1 MWCWDVGGW
10 GGVEFESE
18 TVLEL
23 PSEMSGV
30 PQ

>member
-1 MWCWDVGGW
+1 MVLGCMSEE
-10 GGVEFESE
+10 GVEFESE

-30 PQ
+30 PR

>member
-1 MWCWDVGGW
+1 MWCWDVCCW

-18 TVLEL
+18 TVPDL

>member
-1 MWCWDVGGW
+1 MVLGCMLL